1 MARLSEIERERR
13 ASARGAAEETKE
25 QELLGRYETFV
36 QETRKTAAEEL
47 EKLAAEERY
56 ERFCLACA
64 RDESRKASL
73 LHERRSTATTR
84 AHADAIA
91 RIEKRRRDLLAEDP
105 DAFFVYHAHEV
116 GRDIEDQQ
124 RGRLIDTGYVARA
137 RKRIAS
143 SLDAGI
149 PVYLVGHLGS
159 GKTQLAV
166 EAAEDY
172 SAEREQRRRVAEDMQ
187 DWQKAHPGASRAEA
201 IAHFDEAWKKA
212 ESEAEPESFR
222 PYLVSGSHNLTAEDL
237 FSEKSLVLSHAG
249 AGKGRAEELSN
260 LLDSFSSFVGAH
272 AEELSK
278 LNHSVKEKVI
288 EGAWKTYSDLAVADA
303 SGFGTVVERVD
314 KEVLRALKEGRPVII
329 DEMNAIAMPNLIA
342 LNDILQHHAGQE
354 AYVAGVG
361 KVEIKPGFCLIGT
374 GNLSTQQ
381 VSYEGTNALN
391 PAFQSRFTTIEYNYV
406 PQATEGSLK
415 ERTENTPSELFR
427 LIVEHLL
434 NPDGSLDI
442 PDAGHTLELL
452 WQLAELARMSQNI
465 FEGVSELGADADT
478 PTLAEGVL
486 SIRNLMHVLDFWNR
500 GEEADL
506 SLALWDAFLST
517 VTNADDRNL
526 LLGLA
531 VRYGFFQEA
540 DGWKV
545 PARARGA
552 AALGYEDI
560 WCAPYAYE
568 AAPLEHLSQE
578 DVVYLLFGN
587 GPARTELPED
597 LAHDIQID
605 GSADQD
611 ISVAEDVAAHARTL
625 GAGVRVLDA
634 LFPDKEA

>member
-1 MARLSEIERERR
+1 MERR
-13 ASARGAAEETKE
+13 RRAEVRGGTDAPTALDGRYAAFVADARKAARGRLDALQAK
-25 QELLGRYETFV
+25 
-36 QETRKTAAEEL
+36 
-47 EKLAAEERY
+47 ERY
-56 ERFCLACA
+56 ERYLLALA
-64 RDESRKASL
+64 REQSRATSL
-73 LHERRSTATTR
+73 LHERHSTPETR
-84 AHADAIA
+84 AHAQALSK
-91 RIEKRRRDLLAEDP
+91 IEARRRHLMETDA
-105 DAFFVYHAHEV
+105 DAFFVWHEEEL
-116 GRDIEDQQ
+116 GSDLKDQEA
-124 RGRLIDTGYVARA
+124 GRLIDVPYLARA
-137 RKRIAS
+137 RRAIAS

-172 SAEREQRRRVAEDMQ
+172 SYGRTIDAKLAEEMGAWE
-187 DWQKAHPGASRAEA
+187 KAHPEA
-201 IAHFDEAWKKA
+201 TYEERCAYFSDAFA
-212 ESEAEPESFR
+212 ATTSALSPEDMK
-222 PYLVSGSHNLTAEDL
+222 PYLVSGSHNLTPEDL
-237 FSEKSLVLSHAG
+237 FSEKSLTLSHAG
-249 AGKGRAEELSN
+249 SGSAPDAQLAH
-260 LLDSFSSFVGAH
+260 LMDSFLGFL
-272 AEELSK
+272 EEKREDLAR
-278 LNHSVKEKVI
+278 LDHSVKVDVI
-288 EGAWKTYSDLAVADA
+288 ESAWKTYSDLYVAEQ
-303 SGFGTVVERVD
+303 SGYGTTVEKVD
-314 KEVLRALKEGRPVII
+314 KEVLLALRQGRPVII

-361 KVEIKPGFCLIGT
+361 KVEIQPGFCLIGT

-415 ERTENTPSELFR
+415 DRTDETPSELFR

-434 NPDGSLDI
+434 NEDGSLDI

-486 SIRNLMHVLDFWNR
+486 SIRNLMHVLDFWDQ

-552 AALGYEDI
+552 AALSYEDI
-560 WCAPYAYE
+560 RCAPYAYD
-568 AAPLEHLSQE
+568 AALLEHLSTE

-587 GPARTELPED
+587 GPARTMLPDD
-597 LAHDIQID
+597 LAADIQID
-605 GSADQD
+605 GSAEQG

-634 LFPDKEA
+634 LFPDKEE

>member
-1 MARLSEIERERR
+1 MSRYGEYVERARKK
-13 ASARGAAEETKE
+13 AG
-25 QELLGRYETFV
+25 
-36 QETRKTAAEEL
+36 EEL
-47 EKLAAEERY
+47 SALEKEERY
-56 ERFCLACA
+56 ERFCLAEA
-64 RDESRKASL
+64 RDESRASSL
-73 LHERRSTATTR
+73 LHERRSTEATR

-91 RIEKRRRDLLAEDP
+91 KIEKRKRALLAEDP
-105 DAFFVYHAHEV
+105 DAFFVCHSREL
-116 GRDIEDQQ
+116 GRDIEDQKA
-124 RGRLIDTGYVARA
+124 GRLIDTGYVARA

-172 SAEREQRRRVAEDMQ
+172 SAEREQRRRAAEDM
-187 DWQKAHPGASRAEA
+187 DAWTKAHPDASRSEA
-201 IAHFDEAWKKA
+201 VAHFDEAWNKA
-212 ESEAEPESFR
+212 DAKAAREDFR

-237 FSEKSLVLSHAG
+237 FSEKSLELSHAG
-249 AGKGRAEELSN
+249 AGKGRAQELAD

-272 AEELSK
+272 AEELAK
-278 LNHSVKEKVI
+278 LDHSVKEKVI

-314 KEVLRALKEGRPVII
+314 KEVLLALKEGRPVII
-329 DEMNAIAMPNLIA
+329 DELNAIAMPNLIA

-361 KVEIKPGFCLIGT
+361 KVEIQPGFCLIGT

-415 ERTENTPSELFR
+415 ERTDETPSELFR

-434 NPDGSLDI
+434 NEDGSLDI

-486 SIRNLMHVLDFWNR
+486 SIRNLMHVLDFWNQ

-531 VRYGFFQEA
+531 VRYGFFQET

-552 AALGYEDI
+552 AALDYEDI
-560 WCAPYAYE
+560 RCAPYAYD
-568 AAPLEHLSQE
+568 AAPLEHLSIE

-587 GPARTELPED
+587 GPARTMLPDD
-597 LAHDIQID
+597 LAADIQID
-605 GSADQD
+605 GSAEQD

-634 LFPDKEA
+634 LFPDKEE